1 MNALKAAF
9 LILGYLASLLG
20 LSALYDAP
28 DASDGLLAAPPATVF
43 EPYEYLEAPLAALTA
58 PTTTSTTTTVW
69 VEPQPKSEC
78 ELALQLALDVGWPA
92 SEMAT
97 LANVLWRESRCTPD
111 ANNLNDPMGGS
122 RGYMQINQFWCKP
135 TTYWPTGWLQA
146 HSILTHCDELFDP
159 ATNLRAG
166 LAIWRNSG
174 WHPWGIK

>member
-1 MNALKAAF
+1 MHALKAPI

-28 DASDGLLAAPPATVF
+28 DASEGILAAPP
-43 EPYEYLEAPLAALTA
+43 PSIQYMEAPMAALTA
-58 PTTTSTTTTVW
+58 PTSSTSTTAW
-69 VEPQPKSEC
+69 VDPQPKSDC

-92 SEMAT
+92 SEMAR
-97 LANVLWRESRCTPD
+97 LANVLHRESRCTPG
-111 ANNLNDPMGGS
+111 AFNPTDPMGGS
-122 RGYMQINQFWCKP
+122 HGLMQINSFWCKQS
-135 TTYWPTGWLQA
+135 TYWPTGWLQA
-146 HSILTHCDELFDP
+146 HGLLETCDELYEP